1 MTKLVVHGS
10 RVLTDARTA
19 WFGASRPGA
28 RVIRCA
34 FC

>member
-19 WFGASRPGA
+19 WFAASRPGA
-28 RVIRCA
+28 RG
-34 FC
+34 

>member
-1 MTKLVVHGS
+1 MTKLVVHGI
-10 RVLTDARTA
+10 RECTDAHAA
-19 WFGASRPGA
+19 WSGANGPAR

>member
-28 RVIRCA
+28 SRPGARA
-34 FC
+34 